1 MATDRRIPSND
12 RRHRDPEARERKD
25 DKSFFRPRSR
35 VVAIALGAVVLFSDP
50 GFIGFISSWIADNCF

>member
-1 MATDRRIPSND
+1 
-12 RRHRDPEARERKD
+12 
-25 DKSFFRPRSR
+25 